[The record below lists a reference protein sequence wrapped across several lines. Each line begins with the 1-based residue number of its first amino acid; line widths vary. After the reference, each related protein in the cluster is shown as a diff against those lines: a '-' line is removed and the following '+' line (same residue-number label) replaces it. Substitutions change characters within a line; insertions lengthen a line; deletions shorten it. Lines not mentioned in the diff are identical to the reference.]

1 MLSTGWRADTKGH
14 WVVSG
19 TASVGLV
26 AVSILAL
33 SVQSKKTRGA
43 RKPTGVSCAIAMT
56 SAVQASQRGNAR
68 VRMPANAP
76 RS

>member
-1 MLSTGWRADTKGH
+1 
-14 WVVSG
+14 
-19 TASVGLV
+19 
-26 AVSILAL
+26 
-33 SVQSKKTRGA
+33 
-43 RKPTGVSCAIAMT
+43 MT